1 MNNVFGVTYVN
12 LVLADGDRDIVGLET
27 GVEHSHDL
35 LVGLAS
41 SLSSLVGTLEDDLAA
56 NLVARVGGVTDGQG
70 REGLEGELGVGSKAS
85 DELSGQGE
93 DLVEVLRGIEGGREG
108 LLAEG
113 GADVRGVAGLDGQD
127 GAGSSQVVL
136 VGDGGSGAEVG
147 GNTNALEDT
156 GETNE
161 GVDISHGEGKGGL
174 PDGLV
179 SESSGEEL
187 DVSLFTMVSIRKDR
201 RYLSIR
207 SSHLLILVDPHQVG
221 VELLVEAGIAE
232 VGLGE
237 FLNTLHVELALK
249 KLQSKGV
256 VENGDIATRGSGDGS
271 LLQGST
277 KGGCGETGHEAK

>member
-1 MNNVFGVTYVN
+1 MNNVFGVTYVD
-12 LVLADGDRDIVGLET
+12 LVLANGDRDIVGLET

-41 SLSSLVGTLEDDLAA
+41 GLGSLVGTLEDDLAA
-56 NLVARVGGVTDGQG
+56 NLVARVGGVTNGQG

-85 DELSGQGE
+85 DELSSQGE

-108 LLAEG
+108 LLTEG

-147 GNTNALEDT
+147 GNTNTLEDT

-161 GVDISHGEGKGGL
+161 RVDVSHGEGKGGL

-187 DVSLFTMVSIRKDR
+187 DVSL
-201 RYLSIR
+201 
-207 SSHLLILVDPHQVG
+207 
-221 VELLVEAGIAE
+221 
-232 VGLGE
+232 
-237 FLNTLHVELALK
+237 
-249 KLQSKGV
+249 LQKSV
-256 VENGDIATRGSGDGS
+256 
-271 LLQGST
+271 
-277 KGGCGETGHEAK
+277 